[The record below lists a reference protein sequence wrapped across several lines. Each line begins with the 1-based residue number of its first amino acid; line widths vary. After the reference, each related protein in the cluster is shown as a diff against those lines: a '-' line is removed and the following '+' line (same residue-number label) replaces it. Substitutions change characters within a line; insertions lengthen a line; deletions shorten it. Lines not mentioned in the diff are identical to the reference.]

1 MPTTT
6 ESRPTTQLKKRV
18 EEQHKSIVSVL
29 NRISDLADEISLL
42 RGEIKRF
49 KADVADDV
57 KYLTERVDG

>member
-6 ESRPTTQLKKRV
+6 ESRTATQLKKRV